1 MLHDVNSSIPSE
13 QHHPS
18 LSQEPLFH
26 ESTVAT
32 ESGITTSQPQ
42 QQEGIDFESS
52 TTTEEPLIPERKR
65 SQFSYNSNEL
75 RRRHNGKT
83 STTIGGERGATTTAT
98 QNDESSSGTT
108 TQQQQ
113 SESGASSSHNNN
125 SGNSGFYECNICFD
139 TATHP
144 VLTLCG
150 HLFCWSCLAQWLNAQ
165 SRNPTCPVCKAG
177 CGKDKV
183 IPVYG
188 RGREEKDPRTNPSIP
203 TRPAGQR
210 PPPLRDPNQ
219 PGTSFFGQPFRGAMY
234 NAGSNVAI
242 SAGIGLF
249 PLGITLNIPAT
260 SNGLHGQNA
269 QSSFLSRLILMIII
283 LFLAAIIF
291 Y

>member
-1 MLHDVNSSIPSE
+1 MSETRNDDNNMTLDSNDAGPSIQPDDASSLEPE
-13 QHHPS
+13 QE
-18 LSQEPLFH
+18 Q
-26 ESTVAT
+26 
-32 ESGITTSQPQ
+32 
-42 QQEGIDFESS
+42 
-52 TTTEEPLIPERKR
+52 LIPERKR

-75 RRRHNGKT
+75 RRRHAGK
-83 STTIGGERGATTTAT
+83 SPE
-98 QNDESSSGTT
+98 QESSSGTT
-108 TQQQQ
+108 RT
-113 SESGASSSHNNN
+113 ESNG
-125 SGNSGFYECNICFD
+125 GGFYECNICFD

-188 RGREEKDPRTNPSIP
+188 RGREEKDPRNDPSIP

-210 PPPLRDPNQ
+210 PPPLRDPNT

-260 SNGLHGQNA
+260 SNGLHGQGA
-269 QSSFLSRLILMIII
+269 QSSFLSRLILMIIL

>member
-1 MLHDVNSSIPSE
+1 MDNST
-13 QHHPS
+13 
-18 LSQEPLFH
+18 EP
-26 ESTVAT
+26 
-32 ESGITTSQPQ
+32 I
-42 QQEGIDFESS
+42 
-52 TTTEEPLIPERKR
+52 IPERKR
-65 SQFSYNSNEL
+65 NQFSYNSNEL
-75 RRRHNGKT
+75 RRRHIGKT
-83 STTIGGERGATTTAT
+83 AAATFGKS
-98 QNDESSSGTT
+98 ESSSGTT
-108 TQQQQ
+108 TRA
-113 SESGASSSHNNN
+113 ETNTSG
-125 SGNSGFYECNICFD
+125 GGGFYECNICFD

-183 IPVYG
+183 IPIYG
-188 RGREEKDPRTNPSIP
+188 RGREEKDPRNDPSIP

-210 PPPLRDPNQ
+210 PPPLRDPNT
-219 PGTSFFGQPFRGAMY
+219 PATSFFGQPFRGAMY

-260 SNGLHGQNA
+260 SGGLHGQNA
-269 QSSFLSRLILMIII
+269 QSSFLSRLILMVII